1 MKKFKL
7 GLMLLLM
14 FTASGYAAQF
24 TLNVP
29 VNTQFFSPEA
39 TFNVACDLYRQD
51 EDVAAVSESKTIPF
65 GASGAYTG
73 VVQVEFDQVAQP
85 ENISHYSCL
94 LSFPSIL
101 DPDWDGSTATDWSAS
116 GIAPVRTGKLPI

>member
-7 GLMLLLM
+7 RSMLLLM
-14 FTASGYAAQF
+14 FTTTGYAAQF

-39 TFNVACDLYRQD
+39 TFNVRCDLYRQD

-73 VVQVEFDQVAQP
+73 VVQVEFGQVALP
-85 ENISHYSCL
+85 KNISHYSCL
-94 LSFPSIL
+94 LSFPPIFSAEQ
-101 DPDWDGSTATDWSAS
+101 DGSTAVEWSGQ
-116 GIAPVRTGKLPI
+116 GIAPVGTGKLPI